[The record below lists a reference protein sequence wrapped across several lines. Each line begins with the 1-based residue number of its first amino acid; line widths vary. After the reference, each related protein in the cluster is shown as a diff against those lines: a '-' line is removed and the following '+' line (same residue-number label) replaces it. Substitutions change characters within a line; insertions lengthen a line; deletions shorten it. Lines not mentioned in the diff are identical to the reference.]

1 MGIIVD
7 LIIILI
13 ISACVYGGYRHGL
26 ARCLLKFLTS
36 ILAII
41 IALFSYKP
49 FVNFIINNTTIDDHI
64 ALSFEKV
71 MNNNSGNNDK
81 IVSDDSGLP
90 KPIENY
96 MNKNIKETVDEKKEA
111 AISEVSKN
119 AAILIIDIAGV
130 IVIYIIAKIILK
142 ILTIFT
148 DIISKLPIIKQ
159 CNKLGG
165 IIYGILEAFVILLI
179 ICTIISIITP
189 LIGDYTISNIILKS
203 FIGKILYNNNIF
215 LNLIF

>member
-1 MGIIVD
+1 M
-7 LIIILI
+7 
-13 ISACVYGGYRHGL
+13 
-26 ARCLLKFLTS
+26 
-36 ILAII
+36 
-41 IALFSYKP
+41 
-49 FVNFIINNTTIDDHI
+49 
-64 ALSFEKV
+64 SFEKV
-71 MNNNSGNNDK
+71 INNNSGNNDK

-189 LIGDYTISNIILKS
+189 LIGDYTISNIILES

>member
-41 IALFSYKP
+41 IALFLYKP
-49 FVNFIINNTTIDDHI
+49 FVNFI
-64 ALSFEKV
+64 

-148 DIISKLPIIKQ
+148 DIISKLPIINQ

-189 LIGDYTISNIILKS
+189 LIGDYTISNIILES

>member
-1 MGIIVD
+1 M
-7 LIIILI
+7 
-13 ISACVYGGYRHGL
+13 
-26 ARCLLKFLTS
+26 K
-36 ILAII
+36 
-41 IALFSYKP
+41 
-49 FVNFIINNTTIDDHI
+49 
-64 ALSFEKV
+64 
-71 MNNNSGNNDK
+71 DK
-81 IVSDDSGLP
+81 I
-90 KPIENY
+90 
-96 MNKNIKETVDEKKEA
+96 NI
-111 AISEVSKN
+111 
-119 AAILIIDIAGV
+119 
-130 IVIYIIAKIILK
+130 IILK

-189 LIGDYTISNIILKS
+189 LIGDYTISNIILES

>member
-1 MGIIVD
+1 M
-7 LIIILI
+7 
-13 ISACVYGGYRHGL
+13 
-26 ARCLLKFLTS
+26 TS
-36 ILAII
+36 KY
-41 IALFSYKP
+41 FKRSC
-49 FVNFIINNTTIDDHI
+49 
-64 ALSFEKV
+64 
-71 MNNNSGNNDK
+71 
-81 IVSDDSGLP
+81 GLP

-148 DIISKLPIIKQ
+148 DIISKLPLIKQ

-189 LIGDYTISNIILKS
+189 LIGDYTISNIILES

>member
-41 IALFSYKP
+41 IALFLYKP
-49 FVNFIINNTTIDDHI
+49 FVNFIINNTI